1 MLVINVDMLTM
12 NSNPRM
18 TPFDFLKLVHDKKI
32 KWENLTEDEQKTYN
46 KFIINRALGF
56 NNNILDVVNR
66 IQQYD
71 VTPKESFKYYQSMTG
86 DKFRFNKWIK
96 GQKSKSYNPPL
107 LVIIS
112 TYFECSCKQA
122 EEYLNVLD
130 KKGIKVLLKSIG
142 LQDNEIKQLLKK

>member
-32 KWENLTEDEQKTYN
+32 KWESLTEDEQKTYN

-130 KKGIKVLLKSIG
+130 KKNIKVLLKSIG

>member
-1 MLVINVDMLTM
+1 MLAISVDMLTM

-32 KWENLTEDEQKTYN
+32 KWESLTEDEQKTYN

-96 GQKSKSYNPPL
+96 GQKSKSYNPSL

>member
-1 MLVINVDMLTM
+1 MLAINVDMLTM

-32 KWENLTEDEQKTYN
+32 KWESLTEDEQKTYN

-96 GQKSKSYNPPL
+96 GQKSKSYNPSL

>member
-1 MLVINVDMLTM
+1 
-12 NSNPRM
+12 M

-32 KWENLTEDEQKTYN
+32 KWESLTEDEQKTYN

-66 IQQYD
+66 IQHYD

-96 GQKSKSYNPPL
+96 GSKDKSYNSEL
-107 LVIIS
+107 LFKIAG
-112 TYFECSCKQA
+112 YLECSKKQA
-122 EEYLNVLD
+122 SEYLDILS
-130 KKGIKVLLKSIG
+130 KKETKSLLNHIG
-142 LQDNEIKQLLKK
+142 LQDSEIKKLMKK

>member
-1 MLVINVDMLTM
+1 
-12 NSNPRM
+12 M

-32 KWENLTEDEQKTYN
+32 KWESLTEDEQKTYN

-56 NNNILDVVNR
+56 NNNMLDIVNR
-66 IQQYD
+66 LQGYD

-96 GQKSKSYNPPL
+96 GSKEKSYNSDL
-107 LVIIS
+107 LVIVS

-122 EEYLNVLD
+122 KEYLDVLG
-130 KKGIKVLLKSIG
+130 KKETKTFLKHIG
-142 LQDNEIKQLLKK
+142 LQENRIKQLLKK

>member
-1 MLVINVDMLTM
+1 
-12 NSNPRM
+12 M

-32 KWENLTEDEQKTYN
+32 KWESLTEDEQKTYN

-96 GQKSKSYNPPL
+96 GQKSKSYNPSL

>member
-1 MLVINVDMLTM
+1 MLAINVDMLTM

-56 NNNILDVVNR
+56 NNNILDIVNR
-66 IQQYD
+66 IQHYD

-96 GQKSKSYNPPL
+96 GQKSKSWNSEL
-107 LVIIS
+107 LTQIAG
-112 TYFECSCKQA
+112 YLECSTNQA
-122 EEYLNVLD
+122 KDYLDILS
-130 KKGIKVLLKSIG
+130 KAEIKTLLKHMG
-142 LQDNEIKQLLKK
+142 LQDGEIKKLMKK

>member
-1 MLVINVDMLTM
+1 MLAINVDMLTM
-12 NSNPRM
+12 NSNLRM

-32 KWENLTEDEQKTYN
+32 KWESLTEDEQKTYN

-66 IQQYD
+66 IQHYD

-96 GQKSKSYNPPL
+96 GSKDKSYNSEL
-107 LVIIS
+107 LFKIAS
-112 TYFECSCKQA
+112 YLECSKKQA
-122 EEYLNVLD
+122 SEYLDILS
-130 KKGIKVLLKSIG
+130 KKETKSLLNHIG
-142 LQDNEIKQLLKK
+142 LQDSEIKKLMKK